1 MSALEKELA
10 KAMHDIPYYR
20 RIGGHAY
27 KQHMAHIRNLE
38 RKVRNGTASKTEPN
52 RT

>member
-10 KAMHDIPYYR
+10 KAIHDIPYYR
-20 RIGGHAY
+20 RLGGHAY
-27 KQHMAHIRNLE
+27 KQHMAHIKNLE
-38 RKVRNGTASKTEPN
+38 RKVRNEISRKAKPD